1 MAKQMDVREL
11 ARSCREET
19 SRYLRGESFSEHA
32 CFELFRRAVVE
43 RDDAAWESVY
53 AQYSALARI
62 WLNAG
67 MDEDDGVNAA
77 FERFWRAVDSD
88 KFVRFGSLAA
98 VLSYLK
104 MCVRTTVL
112 DHARAQS
119 RSAVEL
125 DLDAIPTISAQAH
138 GQADVGD
145 RMDAAD
151 LWRQV
156 GDVLQDERERRLVYL
171 SYVLGLSPR
180 EIHARHVHEFPR
192 MEEIYRVKRGA
203 LDRLR
208 RSAAFR
214 DFFSPAPREAH

>member
-1 MAKQMDVREL
+1 MTKQMDVGEL
-11 ARSCREET
+11 ARGCREET

-43 RDDAAWESVY
+43 RDDAAWECVY
-53 AQYSALARI
+53 AQYAALARI

-77 FERFWRAVDSD
+77 FERFWRAVDAE
-88 KFVRFGSLAA
+88 KFSRFGSLAA

-112 DHARAQS
+112 DYVRAQS
-119 RSAVEL
+119 RSAAAI
-125 DLDAIPTISAQAH
+125 DLDAIPAISAQAH
-138 GQADVGD
+138 GQAAVGD

-156 GDVLQDERERRLVYL
+156 GEIVQDERERRLVYL
-171 SYVLGLSPR
+171 SYVVGLSPR
-180 EIHARHVHEFPR
+180 EIHARHAHEFPR
-192 MEEIYRVKRGA
+192 MEDIYRIKRGA

-214 DFFSPAPREAH
+214 GFFSSAPRESH

>member
-1 MAKQMDVREL
+1 MAKQLDVREL

-19 SRYLRGESFSEHA
+19 GRYLRGESFSEHA

-43 RDDAAWESVY
+43 RDDTAWESVY
-53 AQYSALARI
+53 AQYAGLARV

-77 FERFWRAVDSD
+77 FERFWRAVDAD

-119 RSAVEL
+119 RSAFEL
-125 DLDAIPTISAQAH
+125 DLAAIPDLSAQAR
-138 GQADVGD
+138 GQAGVGD
-145 RMDAAD
+145 RMDAKD

-156 GDVLQDERERRLVYL
+156 GELL
-171 SYVLGLSPR
+171 
-180 EIHARHVHEFPR
+180 
-192 MEEIYRVKRGA
+192 K
-203 LDRLR
+203 
-208 RSAAFR
+208 
-214 DFFSPAPREAH
+214 

>member
-1 MAKQMDVREL
+1 MVEQMDVQEL

-19 SRYLRGESFSEHA
+19 SRYLRGEAFSEHA

-43 RDDAAWESVY
+43 RDDTAWESVY
-53 AQYSALARI
+53 GQYSALARI

-88 KFVRFGSLAA
+88 KFGRFGSLAA
-98 VLSYLK
+98 ILSYLK

-112 DHARAQS
+112 DHVRAQS
-119 RSAVEL
+119 RSAFEL
-125 DLDAIPTISAQAH
+125 DLDAIPAVSAQAH
-138 GQADVGD
+138 GQAEVGD

-151 LWRQV
+151 LWGQV
-156 GDVLQDERERRLVYL
+156 GEILSDGRERRLIYL

-192 MEEIYRVKRGA
+192 MEEIYRMKRGA
-203 LDRLR
+203 LERLR
-208 RSAAFR
+208 RSADFR
-214 DFFSPAPREAH
+214 GFFSPAPRESN